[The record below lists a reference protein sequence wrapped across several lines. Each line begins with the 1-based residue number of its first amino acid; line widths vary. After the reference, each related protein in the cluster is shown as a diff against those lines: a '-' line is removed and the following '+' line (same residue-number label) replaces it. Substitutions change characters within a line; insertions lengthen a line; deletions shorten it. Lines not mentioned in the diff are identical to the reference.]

1 MVIFK
6 IVKIDNA
13 LYTLKNKDSE
23 KIIEL
28 LFEFYGVTPKIG
40 DILILPK
47 VLLDMSREEY
57 AQPYAFEPVR
67 VNEIFAENE
76 TAGLIQKNNK
86 IILKR
91 IFG

>member
-1 MVIFK
+1 MRIFK
-6 IVKIDNA
+6 I
-13 LYTLKNKDSE
+13 KDIKKSTYILQE
-23 KIIEL
+23 KETEINIEL
-28 LFEFYGVTPKIG
+28 MFEFYGVTPKIG

-47 VLLDMSREEY
+47 VLLDKNSEEFS
-57 AQPYAFEPVR
+57 QPYAFEPVSG
-67 VNEIFAENE
+67 NEIVAENE